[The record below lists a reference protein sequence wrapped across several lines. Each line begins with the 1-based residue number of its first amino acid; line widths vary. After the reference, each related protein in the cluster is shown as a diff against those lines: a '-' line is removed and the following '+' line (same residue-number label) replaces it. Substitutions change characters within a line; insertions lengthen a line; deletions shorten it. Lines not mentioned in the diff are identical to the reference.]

1 MPAAQ
6 QNATEAI
13 VAEHL
18 VKRYRL
24 RREYG
29 RTLKELVLGQ
39 RPAAEEVLALD
50 DVSFTIKAGEAVG
63 VIGSNGSG
71 KSTLL
76 KLVAGTSRP
85 TSGRLDVSG
94 RVAALLEIG
103 AGFHPD
109 FTGRENAFLNG
120 AILGLTRRE
129 MEQAMPSIEAFADI
143 DRFFDAPVKAYS
155 SGMYARLGFAV
166 AVHVDPDVLLV
177 DEVLAV
183 GDEEFQHKCYA
194 KINEFRARSRTILFV
209 SHDLSAVRRLCRRAI
224 ALDHGKRLAEGD
236 VEYVIAAYE
245 ETVRSK
251 EQGTL
256 AAALTAQR
264 WGDRRVE
271 IASVKLLGGD
281 GTESR
286 VFDSGDPLTIELAY
300 RSQLDLDAVAF
311 GIAVYRDDGVLCY
324 GTNTALERVPL
335 SIRRGDGVVRFR
347 ATRLDLL
354 EGQYVLD
361 LAVHSPDER
370 EMYDY
375 HAKAYPFRV
384 RAGTGEVG
392 LARIEHSWQAE

>member
-1 MPAAQ
+1 
-6 QNATEAI
+6 
-13 VAEHL
+13 
-18 VKRYRL
+18 
-24 RREYG
+24 
-29 RTLKELVLGQ
+29 LKELVLGQ
-39 RPAAEEVLALD
+39 RPRAEEVLALD
-50 DVSFTIKAGEAVG
+50 DVSFTVHKGEAVG

-85 TSGRLDVSG
+85 TSGSLDVYG

-120 AILGLTRRE
+120 AILGLSRRQ
-129 MEQAMPSIEAFADI
+129 MEAAMPSIEAFADI
-143 DRFFDAPVKAYS
+143 GRFFDAPVKAYS

-166 AVHVDPDVLLV
+166 AVHVDPDILLV

-194 KINEFRARSRTILFV
+194 KINDFRARSRTILFV
-209 SHDLSAVRRLCRRAI
+209 SHDLAAVRRLCRRAI
-224 ALDHGKRLAEGD
+224 ALDRGKVLAEGD

-251 EQGTL
+251 EEHKL
-256 AAALTAQR
+256 AAALTPQR

-271 IASVKLLGGD
+271 LTSVKLLGGD
-281 GTESR
+281 GSEAR
-286 VFDSGDPLTIELAY
+286 VFDSGDALTIELAY
-300 RSQLDLDAVAF
+300 RSSLDGSAVAF
-311 GIAVYRDDGVLCY
+311 GVAVYRDDGVLCY
-324 GTNTALERVPL
+324 GTNTALERIPL
-335 SIRRGDGVVRFR
+335 TVRRGDGVVRFQ
-347 ATRLDLL
+347 ASRLDLL

-361 LAVHSPDER
+361 IAVHSPDER

-384 RAGTGEVG
+384 RGGNGEVG
-392 LARIEHSWQAE
+392 LARIEHRWQAE